1 MDRKHAIDYHL
12 VATWAAPMANNN
24 CRRRRRR
31 RRRRRSHR
39 FPNRCRC
46 HLLRHC
52 NSMVHKA
59 RAFLNAKLKLSH
71 LQFQQNG
78 TLPLFVN

>member
-24 CRRRRRR
+24 CRRRRR
-31 RRRRRSHR
+31 SHR
-39 FPNRCRC
+39 FPNRC